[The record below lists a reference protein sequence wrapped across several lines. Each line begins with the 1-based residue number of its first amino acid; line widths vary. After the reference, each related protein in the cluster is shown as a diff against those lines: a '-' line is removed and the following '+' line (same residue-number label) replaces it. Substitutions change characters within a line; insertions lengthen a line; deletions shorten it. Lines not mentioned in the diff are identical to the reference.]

1 MRRVATRGRGSAAAG
16 LAAVLALTVA
26 GCTSKSSAEGLDLR
40 TPATSKPE
48 PNRTA
53 TPASTP
59 RTETE
64 KILGQYGTF
73 YTTLERGWRVGR
85 HQRVALFETVAV
97 EPELSRVVGAMLA
110 SDSLGETG
118 YGKIIPRPRI
128 TKISGQ
134 TAWITDCQDG
144 SRAGRVKIASG
155 RKTTRGTSRDLA
167 IVSMQRGS
175 DGVWRLS
182 TITYRPTGSC

>member
-1 MRRVATRGRGSAAAG
+1 LRRVATRGRGSAAAG
-16 LAAVLALTVA
+16 LAAVIALTVA

-40 TPATSKPE
+40 TPATSKPA
-48 PNRTA
+48 PTA
-53 TPASTP
+53 TPAPTP

-64 KILGQYGTF
+64 RILGQYGTF

-182 TITYRPTGSC
+182 TVTYRPAGSC